1 MAAQMEFVA
10 LVLAGGRG
18 SRMGGVEKAL
28 LPFRGET
35 LLARLDRELSFL
47 PERYLST
54 NHPALARG
62 TGFVPVADRAPGRG
76 PLEGIAAALSVCRGE
91 GLLVVPCDM
100 PFFSRSLG
108 EYLLSFRDRGWDAWV
123 CRAADGLHPLC
134 GVYRKR
140 CLPALQDCLDRG
152 RLRVRLALEAAGGQ
166 VLDMAGSPFPPEVFS
181 NINTPDDLAALGEP
195 PKGTE

>member
-1 MAAQMEFVA
+1 MAAQMEFGA

-18 SRMGGVEKAL
+18 SRMGCVEKPL

-47 PERYLST
+47 PERLLST

-100 PFFSRSLG
+100 PFFSRALG

-134 GVYRKR
+134 GVYRKS